1 MQDAH
6 HLEPDIDPRRKTI
19 LKAAFEAFSA
29 YGFRRTAMEDIARAS
44 GMSRAALYL
53 HYRNKDDIFR
63 SLAQFYYDD
72 AVAQVRAVLA
82 QGLPLRGALEQAF
95 VAQTG
100 QIFETLLSSPHGH
113 ELMDVKHASSADI
126 ATAGEARLVVV
137 YADWLEQEARAGR
150 AVLDVAG
157 QDAKALA
164 TMMLAALHGLK
175 TPMPTPAAYRAASRM
190 LAKVF
195 ARAISPSVA

>member
-1 MQDAH
+1 MQDIEH
-6 HLEPDIDPRRKTI
+6 HEPEIDPRRKAI

-72 AVAQVRAVLA
+72 AVAQVSAVLV
-82 QGLPLRGALEQAF
+82 QPLPLRAALEQAF

-126 ATAGEARLVVV
+126 AKAGEARLVVV
-137 YADWLEQEARAGR
+137 YADWLAREARAGR
-150 AVLDVAG
+150 AVLAVADD
-157 QDAKALA
+157 DAAALA
-164 TMMLAALHGLK
+164 TTMLAALHGLK
-175 TPMPTPAAYRAASRM
+175 APMPTAAAYRAAARI
-190 LAKVF
+190 LARVF
-195 ARAISPSVA
+195 ARAITPAQA